1 MSSVCTGK
9 PRRDEE
15 GEREMDIYI
24 LILAARHDR
33 RIHYLLTFYEDVNIL
48 VNTKQSERGARGAK
62 REHERKRGK
71 MVRMM
76 QWNGWNDWI
85 SALDFE

>member
-15 GEREMDIYI
+15 REREMDIYI
-24 LILAARHDR
+24 LMLAARHDR

-48 VNTKQSERGARGAK
+48 VNTNRVKEVQEVQEG
-62 REHERKRGK
+62 HERKRGK
-71 MVRMM
+71 
-76 QWNGWNDWI
+76 W
-85 SALDFE
+85 